1 MEDPTQYIRFEDQ
14 VHLDHTSFID
24 GHIPATHVLIEQKSI
39 AKDLG
44 APIRQSDGSLLNP
57 FQQAKRYSAEL
68 PYDDRPR
75 WIVTC
80 NFREFWIYDM
90 NQPNAE
96 PTKVLLENLVKE
108 HYLLAFLVKKQD
120 EHLQREMELS
130 MQAGELVGQIYDKL
144 ILQYRDPTHP
154 ESLRSLNQLCVR
166 LVFLLFAED
175 AELFGD
181 HNAFHDYMSAFPAH
195 HWRRALI
202 DLFRVLDTPV
212 PERDPYL
219 DEDLKG
225 FPYVNGGLFSDSNIE
240 IPQFTEELK
249 QLILTKASADFDWSE
264 ISPTIFGG
272 VFESTLNPETRRSGG
287 MHYTS
292 IENIHKVIDPLFM
305 HQLEHDYEQC
315 TTKRDLLTLQDKLA
329 SLTFFDPA
337 CGSGNFLTET
347 YISLRR
353 LENKI
358 IARLQGGQAVIGE
371 FVNPIK
377 VDIHQFYGIEIND
390 FAVSVAT
397 TALWIAE
404 LQMLRETRKVA
415 HFSDTPLPLKTYHN
429 IHEGNAL
436 RIDWAEVIAPERLN
450 YIIGNPPFVGY
461 ALQTK
466 TQKEDLALFMSD
478 IGKNIDYVAGWYYK
492 AAQMMTQ
499 SNTIRAA
506 FVSTNSITQGEQ
518 VAAIWKPLFERYGI
532 HFDFAYPTFRW
543 DSESNLK
550 AHVHCVIIGFSRSE
564 EVNSSMKV
572 VAATNSPILEG
583 TATNSPAPLAG
594 RGQGAGQNT
603 PIPKTMNVSYLREQR
618 RDLRTNGTSAEGA
631 LWNLLKAK
639 QINGLQ
645 FRRQFSVEND
655 ILDFYCPKLRL
666 AIELD
671 GDYHFH
677 GWQRDLDRQR
687 DENLFLKYGI
697 FVLRFENKIVFENP
711 RAIVQSIMKYQ
722 EDCINSQSGTATNS
736 PMHVGIATNSPAS
749 LAGRGQGAGNNTQ
762 QQGAGQMATQVSSA
776 PTSTIAP
783 PPNPLP
789 ASGAGE
795 LQRMPE
801 RRLYNADG
809 TYKLCHNINGY
820 LLDAPTIFVENRK
833 HPLCNVPEMI
843 KGSIPVDGG
852 HLIIEADE
860 YDDFIAKDPC
870 SVKFIRRMVGSEE
883 FINNRIRYCL
893 WLVDASPAELRQCPE
908 VIKRVAQV
916 REMRLA
922 STKEATKKY
931 ADFPTRFMEIRQ
943 PNSNYLLIPSHSSE
957 NRRYVPIG
965 FMSPDVISGNANFLI
980 PNATLYH
987 FGVLTSNVHMA
998 WMRAVCGRLEMRYR
1012 YSNTIVYN
1020 NFPWAIVPPQVSSS
1034 VSTNTS
1040 KQGDIVT
1047 SSPAPLAGRGQGAG
1061 YNTQQQGAGQMA
1073 TQVSSAPTSTIAPPP
1088 NLDVHWTSLHPASGE
1103 GELQRG
1109 TTLNAKESALVAKI
1123 AETAQ
1128 GILDARALY
1137 PDCSLADLYDEVTM
1151 PIELRRA
1158 HQANDR
1164 AVMQAYGFPIG
1175 MSESECVAR
1184 LLEMY
1189 QAMVEK

>member
-1 MEDPTQYIRFEDQ
+1 MDISLLQKFVSDWTGRGYEKGETQPFWIALLAALGVEDPTQYIRFEDQ

-39 AKDLG
+39 TKDLG

-144 ILQYRDPTHP
+144 ILQYHDPTHP

-202 DLFRVLDTPV
+202 DLFHVLDTPV

-315 TTKRDLLTLQDKLA
+315 TTKRDLLALQDKLA

-436 RIDWAEVIAPERLN
+436 RIDWAEVLTGKECTSLGIPSPL
-450 YIIGNPPFVGY
+450 YIIGNPPFIG
-461 ALQTK
+461 ARMKSQE
-466 TQKEDLALFMSD
+466 QAEDMLALFGKD
-478 IGKNIDYVAGWYYK
+478 WKNIGNLDYVGGWYLK
-492 AAQMMTQ
+492 AARLMQADPTV
-499 SNTIRAA
+499 RAA
-506 FVSTNSITQGEQ
+506 LVSTNSITQGEQ
-518 VAAIWKPLFERYGI
+518 VAILWQPLFEQYGI

-543 DSESNLK
+543 DSESSLK
-550 AHVHCVIIGFSRSE
+550 AHVHCVILGFSRAD
-564 EVNSSMKV
+564 N
-572 VAATNSPILEG
+572 
-583 TATNSPAPLAG
+583 PAP
-594 RGQGAGQNT
+594 
-603 PIPKTMNVSYLREQR
+603 K
-618 RDLRTNGTSAEGA
+618 
-631 LWNLLKAK
+631 
-639 QINGLQ
+639 
-645 FRRQFSVEND
+645 
-655 ILDFYCPKLRL
+655 
-666 AIELD
+666 
-671 GDYHFH
+671 
-677 GWQRDLDRQR
+677 
-687 DENLFLKYGI
+687 
-697 FVLRFENKIVFENP
+697 
-711 RAIVQSIMKYQ
+711 
-722 EDCINSQSGTATNS
+722 
-736 PMHVGIATNSPAS
+736 
-749 LAGRGQGAGNNTQ
+749 
-762 QQGAGQMATQVSSA
+762 
-776 PTSTIAP
+776 
-783 PPNPLP
+783 
-789 ASGAGE
+789 
-795 LQRMPE
+795 
-801 RRLYNADG
+801 RLYRADG
-809 TYKLCHNINGY
+809 TYQACQNINGY
-820 LLDAPTIFVENRK
+820 LVDAPSVFINSRSK
-833 HPLCNVPEMI
+833 PICNVPSLLT
-843 KGSIPVDGG
+843 GSQRIDND
-852 HLIIEADE
+852 LFMFSTEE
-860 YDDFIAKDPC
+860 KEDFIKKEPL
-870 SVKFIRRMVGSEE
+870 SEKYFHIWYGADE
-883 FINNRIRYCL
+883 FINNRPRWCL
-893 WLVDASPAELRQCPE
+893 YLGNCPPNELRNMPLCMRIITQVKEYRLSSKRVQTRKAADYPNHFGLE
-908 VIKRVAQV
+908 VIPD
-916 REMRLA
+916 
-922 STKEATKKY
+922 TN
-931 ADFPTRFMEIRQ
+931 FMIV
-943 PNSNYLLIPSHSSE
+943 PVVSSE
-957 NRRYVPIG
+957 RRRYIPIG
-965 FMSPDVISGNANFLI
+965 FMTPDKFCSNQVNLI

-998 WMRAVCGRLEMRYR
+998 WMRAVCGRLKSDYR
-1012 YSNTIVYN
+1012 YSKDIVYN
-1020 NFPWAIVPPQVSSS
+1020 NFPWAEV
-1034 VSTNTS
+1034 NE
-1040 KQGDIVT
+1040 
-1047 SSPAPLAGRGQGAG
+1047 
-1061 YNTQQQGAGQMA
+1061 TQ
-1073 TQVSSAPTSTIAPPP
+1073 
-1088 NLDVHWTSLHPASGE
+1088 L
-1103 GELQRG
+1103 
-1109 TTLNAKESALVAKI
+1109 AKI

-1164 AVMQAYGFPIG
+1164 AVMQAYGFPIS

-1189 QAMVEK
+1189 QAMVQEI